1 MDKQIVVSVL
11 VVLVLFS
18 MLGYNEALS
27 TGLLLK
33 HGRKRALGPLE
44 YKVREKLHYLFGC
57 LCQFINI
64 IVHHRILWF
73 SSIRSCEL
81 AVPWLSSF
89 FHLFLLS
96 FFLLCVLFFLSNNF
110 FSSFLSFFIF

>member
-1 MDKQIVVSVL
+1 MDRKIVVSVF

-57 LCQFINI
+57 
-64 IVHHRILWF
+64 
-73 SSIRSCEL
+73 
-81 AVPWLSSF
+81 
-89 FHLFLLS
+89 
-96 FFLLCVLFFLSNNF
+96 
-110 FSSFLSFFIF
+110 